1 MEQLIHADANFNELG
16 VIDFIRFDGAISLNP
31 EIDDNDWEAE
41 IPAED
46 FKRYGISLGDYLY
59 FPGLE
64 FGGKVETIRHISKSG
79 IVKLGG
85 LNWRGL
91 LIRKIILPPAGM
103 SHLDLRE
110 TELNAA
116 IGQLVRENFGGLFQ
130 ASAEDSGLP
139 CGKRFRYQNVLEGIT
154 DMLDTQGMRLTVTLD
169 EDSRRVL
176 LRAENIADHSGE
188 IEFSGDYDLSYT
200 STLGQARFN
209 HVIALGRGEQENRT
223 VRHLYLLPDGTITDD
238 ATAEGVA
245 VGVEERAMTYDFPN
259 CEDEVELLAGA
270 RKRLRENAAQNT
282 IEFNFDSSDV
292 DLPLGDKVGL
302 RDRITGMA
310 DVKTISQK
318 LLVINDDGV
327 SLQYKVE

>member
-1 MEQLIHADANFNELG
+1 MELIHVDGNFNELG
-16 VIDFIRFDGAISLNP
+16 VVDFIRFDGVISLNA

-46 FKRYGISLGDYLY
+46 FGRYDISLGDYL
-59 FPGLE
+59 FIPGLE
-64 FGGKVETIRHISKSG
+64 FGGSVETVQHVSKSG

-85 LNWRGL
+85 LNWRGM
-91 LIRKIILPPAGM
+91 LIRKIISPPAGT

-110 TELNAA
+110 MELNAA
-116 IGQLVRENFGGLFQ
+116 IGQLVEANFGGLFQ
-130 ASAEDSGLP
+130 ASNEDSGLL

-154 DMLDTQGMRLTVTLD
+154 DMLDTHGMRLTVTLD
-169 EDSRRVL
+169 EDSRRVML
-176 LRAENIADHSGE
+176 SAEAIADHSNE

-209 HVIALGRGEQENRT
+209 HIIALGRGEQENRT
-223 VRHLYLLPDGTITDD
+223 VRHLYLLPDGSITDN

-245 VGVEERAMTYDFPN
+245 VGAEERAMVYDYPN
-259 CEDEVELLAGA
+259 GEDESELLDGA

-282 IEFNFDSSDV
+282 IEFSFDAPDI

-318 LLVINDDGV
+318 LLVISDDGV
-327 SLQYKVE
+327 TLQYKVE